1 MVLVRSITES
11 LSLFATYTR
20 ASSAL
25 AKVITHTLDHV
36 RHQTNVSM
44 QVIHISIR
52 FLKKLRK
59 GGENIYNFCFAGTKG
74 VMHKHVDRLYV
85 LARHSAQPFSMLALH
100 PHRLATP
107 CNTFYNI
114 INLTIF
120 NEKLCSMLAIS
131 AVPLHGTTCRLTC
144 APSSEQQRLDAFL
157 SECRSRATLLTPKKN
172 CFFFII
178 YN

>member
-11 LSLFATYTR
+11 LYLFATYTR

-52 FLKKLRK
+52 FLKKLGK
-59 GGENIYNFCFAGTKG
+59 VGKIYNIFFVAGTKG

-114 INLTIF
+114 INSHHF
-120 NEKLCSMLAIS
+120 
-131 AVPLHGTTCRLTC
+131 
-144 APSSEQQRLDAFL
+144 
-157 SECRSRATLLTPKKN
+157 
-172 CFFFII
+172 
-178 YN
+178 